1 MYTLTVENRIGD
13 VLELTGK
20 ENAYQI
26 QQIEG
31 LAPPNATINMTNIVG
46 MDGAV
51 FNSSRLETRE
61 IVIYI
66 KINGNAELNRNALY
80 KYFAPK
86 TAVKLYYV
94 NGLRNVNIE
103 GYVASFACDFFA
115 EGEIAQVSILCPSP
129 YWKDAQEIVDYISNV
144 RPLFTFPF
152 FINEDEPIPISDYT
166 ENRESVVYNYSQT
179 ETGLVI
185 RATFSAI
192 VQKFEIRNT
201 TTGEDFTIVY
211 SFAADDI
218 LTIDTNSGHKT
229 VTLLHNGVET
239 NIFPYIQQGS
249 VFMQLHL
256 GANTF
261 QIAADDGASDDAV
274 TVELIRRTEYAGV

>member
-20 ENAYQI
+20 ENTYQI

-51 FNSSRLETRE
+51 FNSARLETRE

-80 KYFAPK
+80 KFFAPK

-94 NGLRNVNIE
+94 NGIRNVNIE
-103 GYVASFACDFFA
+103 GYVSSFACDFFA

-152 FINEDEPIPISDYT
+152 FINENEPIPISDYT

-185 RATFSAI
+185 RVTFSAI
-192 VQKFEIRNT
+192 THKVRIQNT
-201 TTGEDFTIVY
+201 TTGEYFAIWCEFT
-211 SFAADDI
+211 ADDVLI
-218 LTIDTNSGHKT
+218 IDTNSGHKS
-229 VTLLHNGVET
+229 VTLLHDGAYY
-239 NIFPYIQQGS
+239 NIFPYILQGS
-249 VFMQLHL
+249 TFIQLHL

-261 QIAADDGASDDAV
+261 QVSADDGASDDNIE
-274 TVELIRRTEYAGV
+274 VELIRRTEYAGV